1 MLKLFANRGK
11 GSVTVFVTLIMIPTI
26 FFTAFL
32 GDLARI
38 KLYGNIALMTAD
50 NFGEDMLTEYDDLLR
65 ELYGFFAVTQDKE
78 ALQAVETLQKY
89 SVSSFNPND
98 TTISYKYL
106 QAVTG
111 TKSYKGFAPYKDADV
126 NVSYKFVDGA
136 VLNND
141 VVFATQLGD
150 FMKFRIV
157 QQLIMSGDIDE
168 NGEVG
173 GELLGMKE
181 EVEAHKDDGEAMIK
195 QQEFAEE
202 LQEYLDLLGE
212 YYDTWYLIEEQYPKY
227 RKDYETLRGQVEEEY
242 EVFIG
247 GPEYTDYYDY
257 KNPDN
262 KEAIEAAIQK
272 RSKGEEALSAEEQHW
287 CDISDNFDQNEKAVK
302 DFLDGKGTSAH
313 YRKLYEDYLENEDYK
328 IPEEIWTSQ
337 GHKSGDDHHVNADNY
352 DDLVEN
358 LDKLSSKISAEAK
371 DVVKAKNELQGIL
384 DRKNDSGS
392 YSVSEEIRTSLQK
405 NIKDVEDLVK
415 DDKVHMFKDV
425 ATALQPNI
433 KENENFV
440 KRCEAEK
447 EAFETLDEL
456 IEEGKIEPDIS
467 IKLDKI
473 DEYKEAIKKRD
484 QIATPNFVSALTK
497 PKYKE
502 LYTSLSKGFNVVD
515 NEAAQQAEENKE
527 EANGKSEG
535 AEEEINK
542 EDTGGK
548 GVRDIPKSY
557 DFGGNN
563 GGNSSSLSDM
573 IKKIGKLISNG
584 GWGNAGNEVLLKLYT
599 IEYDYGMFSSRVT
612 EVRKEKEKE
621 NKEKQNFGEEVL
633 DNATGTSSVTLTG
646 YEKNKAMNYMYGAEL
661 EYIINGDRDAQDNLD
676 YCRNIICGFRMIM
689 NLASSFSISEV
700 NSAIQ
705 AICKPINAIPYVG
718 PALAI
723 IVEVLLRFG
732 FAALETAAEWQK
744 LLEGEKVLLYKKE
757 LKELDCIN
765 QISSW
770 FGLDVPEE
778 QEEGFGF
785 TYEQYLFIML
795 MFMTSS
801 EKVFART
808 ENLVEL
814 NMNAVIQEVGADG
827 TLKDDYASA
836 PFKMSNAHTAIEST
850 CSVHMDFA
858 LIPDGFAK
866 AFLGAKTDSGEAG
879 VSYEEVKNFEK
890 TIYEYT
896 IVRGY

>member
-32 GDLARI
+32 GDLARV

-50 NFGEDMLTEYDDLLR
+50 NYGEDILTEYDDLLR

-78 ALQAVETLQKY
+78 ALQAVETLQSY
-89 SVSSFNPND
+89 SKSAFDPND

-106 QAVTG
+106 QAVMG
-111 TKSYKGFAPYKDADV
+111 TTTYDGFAPYSGADV

-141 VVFATQLGD
+141 VTFATQLGD

-173 GELLGMKE
+173 GDLLNMKK
-181 EVEAHKDDGEAMIK
+181 EVEEHKDDGEAMIK
-195 QQEFAEE
+195 HQEFAEE

-212 YYDTWYLIEEQYPKY
+212 YYDNWYLIEEQYPKY
-227 RKDYETLRGQVEEEY
+227 RKDYETLRGQVVTEY

-247 GPEYTDYYDY
+247 GPEYSDYYDY
-257 KNPDN
+257 LNPDN
-262 KEAIEAAIQK
+262 KEAISAAVAK
-272 RSKGEEALSAEEQHW
+272 RDKGEETLSAEEQHW
-287 CDISDNFDQNEKAVK
+287 CDVSDNFDQNKKFVE
-302 DFLDGKGTSAH
+302 DFLDGKGTGAH
-313 YRKLYEDYLENEDYK
+313 YRKLYEDFLETKDYK
-328 IPEEIWTSQ
+328 IPEEIWASQ
-337 GHKSGDDHHVNADNY
+337 GHKAGDDHHVNLDNY
-352 DDLVEN
+352 EDLVEK
-358 LDKLSSKISAEAK
+358 LDSLSSKISAEAK
-371 DVVKAKNELQGIL
+371 DVVKAKNELQEIL
-384 DRKNDSGS
+384 DRKNDGGS
-392 YSVSEEIRTSLQK
+392 YSVSAEIRSSLQK
-405 NIKDVEDLVK
+405 NIKDIEDLVK

-425 ATALQPNI
+425 ADALQPNI
-433 KENENFV
+433 KENENFE
-440 KRCEAEK
+440 KRCDCEK
-447 EAFETLDEL
+447 DAFEAVDEL
-456 IEEGKIEPDIS
+456 IEEGKVEPDINV
-467 IKLDKI
+467 KLDKI
-473 DEYKEAIKKRD
+473 EEYKAEITKRD
-484 QIATPNFVSALTK
+484 QIAAPNFVSALTK

-502 LYTSLSKGFNVVD
+502 LYNSLSKGFNVVD
-515 NEAAQQAEENKE
+515 NSLAQQAEENKE

-548 GVRDIPKSY
+548 DVRDIPKSY

-573 IKKIGKLISNG
+573 IKKIGKLITDG
-584 GWGNAGNEVLLKLYT
+584 GWGNAGNEVLLKLYA

-621 NKEKQNFGEEVL
+621 ENFGEKVL
-633 DNATGTSSVTLTG
+633 DNATGTSTLTLTG
-646 YEKNKAMNYMYGAEL
+646 YEKCRSMNYMYGAEL
-661 EYIINGDRDAQDNLD
+661 EYVINGDREAQDNLD
-676 YCRNIICGFRMIM
+676 YCRNLICGFRMIM

-705 AICKPINAIPYVG
+705 AICKPLNAIPYVG

-744 LLEGEKVLLYKKE
+744 LLKGEKVLLYKKQ
-757 LKELDCIN
+757 LKELDCVD
-765 QISSW
+765 QICSW
-770 FGLDVPEE
+770 FGIDAPEKS
-778 QEEGFGF
+778 EEGFGL

-801 EKVFART
+801 QKVFART

-814 NMNAVIQEVGADG
+814 NMNAVIQEVGENG
-827 TLKDDYASA
+827 TLKDDYANA
-836 PFKMSNAHTAIEST
+836 PFKMSNAHTAVQST

-858 LIPDGFAK
+858 LVPDGFAK
-866 AFLGAKTDSGEAG
+866 AFLGAKTNDGDPG
-879 VSYEEVKNFEK
+879 VSYEDVKNFEK
-890 TIYEYT
+890 TVYEYS